1 MRLIISTPVNSTP
14 MQVFRQFDQSL
25 FLKLAPPFPPVKLIR
40 FDGCR
45 QGDVVS
51 LQLNFLLFKQ
61 LWTSS
66 ITEQET
72 TTEAIWFVDQGTQL
86 PFFLTFWNHK
96 HLIQKTEAGSVIVD
110 EITFQSPWFLP
121 EFLLYPVLWLQ
132 FVYRKPIYKKVF
144 GG

>member
-61 LWTSS
+61 TWTSS

-96 HLIQKTEAGSVIVD
+96 HLIQKTEAGSEIVD